1 MALQALCLQQLF
13 NVLTSYL
20 FFLTYSHIKD
30 TIPISEPQITYGEIM
45 SAKILVVEDNVD
57 SCAYLARL
65 LELKGY
71 TVATAKDGMEALHEI
86 EKYNPDL
93 IVSDIMTPRVDGIQM
108 LRALR
113 SIPKYKNIPVLM
125 ISAFGSGNLQEALKA
140 GANEA
145 MRKPLDFDKFFS
157 SLTELLH

>member
-1 MALQALCLQQLF
+1 
-13 NVLTSYL
+13 
-20 FFLTYSHIKD
+20 
-30 TIPISEPQITYGEIM
+30 M
-45 SAKILVVEDNVD
+45 SAKILIVEDNAD

-71 TVATAKDGMEALHEI
+71 TVQTAKDGLEALQEI
-86 EKYNPDL
+86 EAYNPDL

-113 SIPKYKNIPVLM
+113 SIPKYQHIPVVM
-125 ISAFGSGNLQEALKA
+125 ISAFGSGNLIEAIKA

-145 MRKPLDFDKFFS
+145 MRKPLDFDRFFR
-157 SLTELLH
+157 SLNQLLH